1 MLKAA
6 PPSPTR
12 TTNTTKIRLCYGACV
27 ALSFTLCAKLVLGS
41 SFPREWIGII
51 LAAFG
56 GWLAADFLG
65 AVYHWN
71 MDNYPSGPNGFR
83 DHHRNPAALA
93 HRSLWTN
100 VRPAALPIAALVA
113 AAVLLTEGWL
123 AAFLLTLLN
132 GILYT
137 EHAHSLSHAQPD
149 NLSRAVLL
157 LQGVPFLPIL
167 IPPTAHDR
175 HHARPVGKA
184 AYGGL
189 NGWSNHLTDT
199 TRFFRALEAARERA
213 TGRVPLWRSDG

>member
-1 MLKAA
+1 VHGVRQEREETRYSRGTARARPMRMLKAA

-12 TTNTTKIRLCYGACV
+12 TTNTTKIRLCYGACA
-27 ALSFTLCAKLVLGS
+27 ALSFTLCAKFVLGS

-56 GWLAADFLG
+56 GWLAADLLG

-100 VRPAALPIAALVA
+100 VRPVALPIAALLA
-113 AAVLLTEGWL
+113 AAVLLTEGW
-123 AAFLLTLLN
+123 
-132 GILYT
+132 
-137 EHAHSLSHAQPD
+137 
-149 NLSRAVLL
+149 L

-175 HHARPVGKA
+175 HHARPVGEA